1 MLRFALCLCTLL
13 AAAPAWAEEAQPS
26 QTAPAPSKAQID
38 AAVDLLKANNT
49 AGNTAAVLETLL
61 PIEAAAVKREHP
73 TADDATIKKLLD
85 VVRDTVIAHEDELI
99 QLYAVAYAQHF
110 SVDELHALA
119 AFYRSD
125 VGQKYI
131 QSIPVLMKEVAP
143 LGIAYLEKLIAQSV
157 QDTIAHMR
165 AQGDKI

>member
-1 MLRFALCLCTLL
+1 MKAWIASVFLVALCTLT
-13 AAAPAWAEEAQPS
+13 PAFAQDQPADKPS
-26 QTAPAPSKAQID
+26 QAQID
-38 AAVDLLKANNT
+38 AAIDLLKANNT
-49 AGNTAAVLETLL
+49 AGNTAAVLDTLL
-61 PIEAAAVKREHP
+61 PIEAAAVKRDHP
-73 TADDATIKKLLD
+73 NADDATIKKLLG
-85 VVRDTVIAHEDELI
+85 VVRDTVMMHEDELI
-99 QLYAVAYAQHF
+99 QIYAVAYARRF
-110 SVDELHALA
+110 TVDELHTLA

-143 LGIAYLEKLIAQSV
+143 LGIAYLGKLIAQSV

>member
-1 MLRFALCLCTLL
+1 
-13 AAAPAWAEEAQPS
+13 
-26 QTAPAPSKAQID
+26 
-38 AAVDLLKANNT
+38 
-49 AGNTAAVLETLL
+49 
-61 PIEAAAVKREHP
+61 
-73 TADDATIKKLLD
+73 

-110 SVDELHALA
+110 SVDELRALA